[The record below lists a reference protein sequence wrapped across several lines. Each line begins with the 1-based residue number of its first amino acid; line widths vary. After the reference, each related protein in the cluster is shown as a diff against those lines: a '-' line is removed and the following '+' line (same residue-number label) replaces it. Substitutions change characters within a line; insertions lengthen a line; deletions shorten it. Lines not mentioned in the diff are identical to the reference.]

1 MTTYSLCMFAWEL
14 DILEIRLAVLDSVV
28 DYHVIVESPM
38 THAGAEKPLVFHE
51 NRDRFAQYATK
62 IEALTDD
69 APPEGAYA
77 PVHAMAFA
85 ENGSDHWRREHH
97 QRDALSSALASCAD
111 DDLILASDCDEIPDP
126 ARCWDNAE
134 SLARSG
140 LIAQPVLALHSGRLR
155 WRWPTAVPGTRT
167 RFMTGQ
173 TLREH
178 GYSIDAATNSPTVII
193 GNTTNGDAAGGVGW
207 HLAYMGGVEE
217 IQRKL
222 ASFAHQELNT
232 SPFNDA
238 EHIERCLETGA
249 DLFDRPDRRCELC
262 SPSDLPDC
270 IQAEHLEHLW

>member
-14 DILEIRLAVLDSVV
+14 DILEIRLAVLDGVV
-28 DYHVIVESPM
+28 DYHVIVESPL

-51 NRDRFAQYATK
+51 NRDRFAKYATK
-62 IEALTDD
+62 LEALVDD

-77 PVHAMAFA
+77 PAHAMAFA

-97 QRDALSSALASCAD
+97 QRDALSAAMGSATMA
-111 DDLILASDCDEIPDP
+111 DDLILISDCDEIPDP
-126 ARCWDNAE
+126 ARCWETAE
-134 SLARSG
+134 DLARSG
-140 LIAQPVLALHSGRLR
+140 LIVQPVLALHSGRLR
-155 WRWPTAVPGTRT
+155 WRWPVAVPGTRT
-167 RFMTGQ
+167 RFMTGT
-173 TLREH
+173 TLWEY
-178 GYSIDAATNSPTVII
+178 GYHVDAATNAPTVII
-193 GNTTNGDAAGGVGW
+193 GGDDPTAGVGW

-270 IQAEHLEHLW
+270 AQAEHLEHLW